1 MAISIKKAIE
11 LAMAKGGSV
20 ENWTSSD
27 AGVGGAWLVKYDGE
41 GLLFNKSTTT
51 LMQAME
57 IVRRIVAGQALIEM
71 GYSADAVVKVGE
83 HPDLRADGDIES
95 FIRRALVL
103 LKSQK

>member
-1 MAISIKKAIE
+1 MPISIIKAVE
-11 LAMAKGGSV
+11 LANKKGGSV

-27 AGVGGAWLVKYDGE
+27 DGVGGVWLVKYDGE
-41 GLLFNKSTTT
+41 GFLFNKSTTT

-57 IVRRIVAGQALIEM
+57 ILRRIIAGQALIEM
-71 GYSADAVVKVGE
+71 GYSEDAVVKVGE

-103 LKSQK
+103 LKTTK